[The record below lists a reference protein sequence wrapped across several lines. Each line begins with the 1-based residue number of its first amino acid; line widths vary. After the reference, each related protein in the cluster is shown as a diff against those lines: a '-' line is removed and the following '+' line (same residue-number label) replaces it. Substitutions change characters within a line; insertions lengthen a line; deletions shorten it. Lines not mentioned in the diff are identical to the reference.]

1 MNKLIFIIKSTEYFN
16 YNNILKMNSNINTLN
31 NNDLGNGYPNGMP
44 QIDCKEKMKEIWNS
58 FPLFVKF
65 IILSSF
71 VLYFLNLFLPITGF
85 YLANVP
91 FYTIFRIQLW
101 RLITTTF
108 LTTNFL
114 NILFGLFS
122 WVRDGSSL
130 ETSMGTIKY
139 MFTFIMNGIMIQ
151 IIYTLLM
158 FILFLILKNNAV
170 LVMNAQGYNVEN
182 SGLWPIIMAEM
193 TLLCMANPD
202 SPMRLFFF
210 PCVIKAKFYPFLLFG
225 FFMLMSGFQI
235 QFDVFAGIL
244 YGVFYHFVLRNKVQ
258 ISDSFAK
265 KCEDSFM
272 FRWMKKFNGFV
283 GINCGSQPVSMIRS
297 DSDASNS
304 TRSSSG
310 SAAPVTATSSFQA
323 FKGKGVVVGG
333 SLGMSNGDYQGLSQN
348 SSNQV

>member
-265 KCEDSFM
+265 KCEDIQYVGVFL
-272 FRWMKKFNGFV
+272 KNFV
-283 GINCGSQPVSMIRS
+283 DLQIN
-297 DSDASNS
+297 
-304 TRSSSG
+304 
-310 SAAPVTATSSFQA
+310 
-323 FKGKGVVVGG
+323 
-333 SLGMSNGDYQGLSQN
+333 
-348 SSNQV
+348 